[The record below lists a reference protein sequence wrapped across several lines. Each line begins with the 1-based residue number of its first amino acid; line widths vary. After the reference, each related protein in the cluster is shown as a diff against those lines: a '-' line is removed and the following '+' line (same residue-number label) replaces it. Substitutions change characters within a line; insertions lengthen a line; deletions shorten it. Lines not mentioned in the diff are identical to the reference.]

1 MAGRPKGSKTNKL
14 WGEALRRAAL
24 EFHEG
29 TKTKRIDVA
38 ARAVVKKIGEG
49 DMSGV
54 REFGLRI
61 DGNVPQAITGADDG
75 PITVA
80 IVKHA
85 DD

>member
-1 MAGRPKGSKTNKL
+1 MAGGRPKGSKTNKL
-14 WGEALRRAAL
+14 WADALHRAAL
-24 EFHEG
+24 EFQEG

-61 DGNVPQAITGADDG
+61 DGNVPQALTGADG
-75 PITVA
+75 PITVK
-80 IVKHA
+80 IVA
-85 DD
+85 